1 MSVTTSKGA
10 QEVVEALQ
18 NVLEKRNGLMYKLSG
33 YVIIS
38 KQHNHQI
45 SKFAFIS
52 IVSHYSFV
60 AIKPHFCCLHASH
73 SHCMIGK
80 HGAIKKYNFF
90 LHFIQVLPFVVKPW
104 TIVEKLY

>member
-1 MSVTTSKGA
+1 MSTTTSKGA

-45 SKFAFIS
+45 SKFAFQLSHI
-52 IVSHYSFV
+52 IVLLLSNHTSAVYMLV
-60 AIKPHFCCLHASH
+60 TVIA
-73 SHCMIGK
+73 
-80 HGAIKKYNFF
+80 
-90 LHFIQVLPFVVKPW
+90 
-104 TIVEKLY
+104 